1 MLGGIGSGGPG
12 TGVGLV
18 GVGPGSGSVG
28 TGKGGCSG
36 GTGTSGGMLGDVCG
50 FALILNPILI
60 LVLEWRE
67 GIGDGRL
74 VSNAIMGS
82 SYLQVRPPPRN
93 RSNPARLGDRRWQN
107 PRRAETRRR
116 FALARPGPASYQALR
131 LAAT

>member
-1 MLGGIGSGGPG
+1 VLGGIGSGGPG

-18 GVGPGSGSVG
+18 GAGPGSGSVG

-50 FALILNPILI
+50 FALILV
-60 LVLEWRE
+60 LVLEWWER
-67 GIGDGRL
+67 IGDGCL

-93 RSNPARLGDRRWQN
+93 GSNPARLDDRRWQN
-107 PRRAETRRR
+107 PRRADTRRR